1 MNTALSKTHQ
11 PTSNETV
18 DTENAVSWLRLPP
31 PPDVESNAALFDRS
45 RQNLGYVRNMQYILA
60 QHPAVLEA
68 QDALSRSLTVAFEG
82 GLSGKERELIAL
94 VVSVQNRCEPCVW
107 GHAAK
112 LRQITGDPLWV
123 GTIEVNYR
131 RASLSDRERAL
142 ADYALKIT
150 EAPATVE
157 PADVDRLRAA
167 GVAEGEIIEAAAV
180 AAYFNLSN
188 RINSALGIHP
198 NPEPFGANR

>member
-1 MNTALSKTHQ
+1 MTAIRSKTQ
-11 PTSNETV
+11 RAASKQAV
-18 DTENAVSWLRLPP
+18 DPEHAVSWLRLPE
-31 PPDVESNAALFDRS
+31 PPDVESNTALFERS

-60 QHPAVLEA
+60 QHPAVLAA
-68 QDALSRSLTVAFEG
+68 QDALSRSLTVDFEG

-94 VVSVQNRCEPCVW
+94 VVSVHNRCEPCVW

-123 GTIEVNYR
+123 GMIEVNYR
-131 RASLSDRERAL
+131 RASLSERERAL

-150 EAPATVE
+150 EAPATIE
-157 PADVDRLRAA
+157 PADVDRLRDA

-198 NPEPFGANR
+198 NPQPFSANR

>member
-1 MNTALSKTHQ
+1 MTTALSKTHQ
-11 PTSNETV
+11 ARSNETV
-18 DTENAVSWLRLPP
+18 DTKNAVSWLRLPP
-31 PPDVESNAALFDRS
+31 PPDVESNTSLFERS

-68 QDALSRSLTVAFEG
+68 QDALSRALTVAFEG

-112 LRQITGDPLWV
+112 LRLITGDPLWV

-150 EAPATVE
+150 EAPATIE
-157 PADVDRLRAA
+157 PADVDRLRDA

>member
-1 MNTALSKTHQ
+1 MTAALSKTHQ
-11 PTSNETV
+11 DQSEQSV
-18 DTENAVSWLRLPP
+18 DTEHAVSWLRLPP
-31 PPDVESNAALFDRS
+31 PPAVDSNTVLFDRS
-45 RQNLGYVRNMQYILA
+45 RENLGYVRNMQYILA

-68 QDALSRSLTVAFEG
+68 QDALSRALTVAFEE

-131 RASLSDRERAL
+131 RASLSERERAL

-150 EAPATVE
+150 EAPATIE
-157 PADVDRLRAA
+157 PADVDRLREV
-167 GVAEGEIIEAAAV
+167 GVAESEIIEAAAV

-188 RINSALGIHP
+188 RINSALGIHA
-198 NPEPFGANR
+198 NPRPFSADR